1 MLQLREIKIEDKEWF
16 DGLAVQYGY
25 GTLEYNFTTAF
36 IWRKIFNTKVCQVD
50 GCLVCMSD
58 TKKPSFLYP
67 CGNGD
72 KKSVIDKIISYCAD
86 RKIAIVFHSVSE
98 KARKELEDMYPGK
111 FEFTEDRDAGDYI
124 YETQSLMTLS
134 GKKLSAKRNHI
145 NRFEENYPDW
155 KYEPITKENI
165 DEVYQMNLKWCEE
178 SDCQNDK
185 GLRDEACAVRQAFGH
200 FFDLKLDG
208 GLLRAGGQIVAFSMG
223 DKLNDDIY
231 LVHIEKAF
239 ADINGAYPMINK
251 QFVINNASNYKYVD
265 REDDAGVE
273 GLRRAKLSYRP
284 QAVAKKYRTRY
295 IGD

>member
-16 DGLAVQYGY
+16 DSFVIKNGY

-36 IWRKIFNTKVCQVD
+36 IWRKIFNTKACEAD
-50 GCLVCMSD
+50 GCLICMAD
-58 TKKPSFLYP
+58 IKKPSFLYP
-67 CGNGD
+67 CGDGD
-72 KKSVIDKIISYCAD
+72 KKSAIDKIISYCAD
-86 RKIAIVFHSVSE
+86 MGMKTFFHGVSE
-98 KARKELEDMYPGK
+98 KAREELEKMYPDK
-111 FEFTEDRDAGDYI
+111 FEFAEDRDSGDYI

-165 DEVYQMNLKWCEE
+165 DEAYQMNLKWCDGE
-178 SDCQNDK
+178 DCQNDE
-185 GLRDEACAVRQAFGH
+185 GLRNEACAVRQAFKY

-208 GLLRAGGQIVAFSMG
+208 GLLRAGGQVVAFSMG
-223 DKLNDDIY
+223 DKLDNDIY

-251 QFVINNASNYKYVD
+251 QFVINNASGYKYVD

-284 QAVAKKYRTRY
+284 YAVAKKYIARY

>member
-1 MLQLREIKIEDKEWF
+1 MLQLRELKIEDKAWF
-16 DGLAVQYGY
+16 DSLVMDKGY

-36 IWRKIFNTKVCQVD
+36 IWRKIFNTKVCESN
-50 GCLVCMSD
+50 GCLVCMAD

-67 CGNGD
+67 CGSED
-72 KKSVIDKIISYCAD
+72 KKGAVDEIISYCSGRGIKA
-86 RKIAIVFHSVSE
+86 VFHSVSP
-98 KARKELEDMYPGK
+98 KAKEELENMYPESFR
-111 FEFTEDRDAGDYI
+111 FEEDIDSGDYI

-134 GKKLSAKRNHI
+134 GKKLSSKRNHI

-165 DEVYQMNLKWCEE
+165 DEVYEMNLKWCEGE
-178 SDCQNDK
+178 NCQNDE
-185 GLRDEACAVRQAFGH
+185 GLRDEACAVRQAFKH

-208 GLLRAGGQIVAFSMG
+208 GLLRAGGQVVAFSMG
-223 DKLNDDIY
+223 DKLDKDTY

-239 ADINGAYPMINK
+239 ANINGAYPMINK
-251 QFVINNASNYKYVD
+251 QFVINNASGYKYVD

-284 QAVAKKYRTRY
+284 CTVAKKYLAYY